1 MSRQFHLDTG
11 NICQRRLITLT
22 SFGKRLKSYL
32 GNHGDKEGW
41 PRGHVQSLP
50 LNTSVRRSVSLTP
63 KAVDVEVTGMA
74 WAFRHVHVSF
84 KFNRLGVIDQVT
96 RT

>member
-1 MSRQFHLDTG
+1 METRKASHGATCSPFPS
-11 NICQRRLITLT
+11 TLA
-22 SFGKRLKSYL
+22 
-32 GNHGDKEGW
+32 
-41 PRGHVQSLP
+41 
-50 LNTSVRRSVSLTP
+50 VRRSVPLTP

-74 WAFRHVHVSF
+74 WAFWHVHVSF